1 MIVKNE
7 YIKIKTNKEYTLKNY
22 IYDSYL
28 SKISRYQYD
37 KTELSIRFTA
47 CYLKIETP
55 LADITNATYEDFDV
69 SIDLNVYGKGNKNTA
84 ECIYTL
90 KPNSMYYI
98 NEGEYQGKKITAI
111 GFGIYEEDN
120 TIYACVDTSNYSIY
134 FDTNVSIER
143 KDKFTTDAY
152 ADIDY
157 PENLSPV
164 NSKTATYI
172 SQHGSE
178 ILSAS
183 TNLYSIGLGTRRGEM
198 QEEYIIGEDID
209 VDVIDNFSFGFKL
222 RKGLEP
228 NKYPTPTTYAGSLYP
243 LPIKVT
249 REIHPS
255 VNLYA
260 GNKVPLLSDYKY
272 IIYKYEY
279 YDEYQDYGEYFTVS
293 LPNDT
298 KGLFEIVT
306 KIERSDV

>member
-7 YIKIKTNKEYTLKNY
+7 YIKIKTDKEYTLKNY

-28 SKISRYQYD
+28 AKISRYQYD
-37 KTELSIRFTA
+37 KSELNIRFKY
-47 CYLKIETP
+47 CYIKTETP
-55 LADITNATYEDFDV
+55 LEDITNATFNDFD
-69 SIDLNVYGKGNKNTA
+69 ILIELNVHSKGNENTV
-84 ECIYTL
+84 ECIYTT
-90 KPNSMYYI
+90 KVNNEFKI
-98 NEGEYQGKKITAI
+98 KEGEYEGKKITAI
-111 GFGIYEEDN
+111 GFGNYEN
-120 TIYACVDTSNYSIY
+120 NFIVYACLDTSNYSIY
-134 FDTNVSIER
+134 YNKNMQIER
-143 KDKFTTDAY
+143 KDKFITDAY

-164 NSKTATYI
+164 NSKVTVYI
-172 SQHGSE
+172 SQRGADFVY
-178 ILSAS
+178 AS
-183 TNLYSIGLGTRRGEM
+183 TNLYSIGFGTRRGEM

-209 VDVIDNFSFGFKL
+209 VDVIDDYSFGFKL

-228 NKYPTPTTYAGSLYP
+228 NKYPTPTTYTNNLYP
-243 LPIKVT
+243 LPIKIT